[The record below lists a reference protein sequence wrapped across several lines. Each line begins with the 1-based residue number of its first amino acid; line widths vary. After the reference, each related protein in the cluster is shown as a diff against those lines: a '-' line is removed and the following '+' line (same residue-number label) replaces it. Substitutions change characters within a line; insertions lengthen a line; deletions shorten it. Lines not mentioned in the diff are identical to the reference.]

1 MRHSL
6 AYGISK
12 ASGGKSTYRSHLD
25 KFKSASE
32 EPWVILGQRPGV
44 QGEIARDV
52 HRTFASRD
60 LFRVKKGLGQRML
73 FNILAAL
80 AKHDSKVGYCQGMN
94 FVVGVMLCV
103 ALKLVYVKD
112 SKFELDLATVG
123 LSSEEQEDIENQ
135 VFWLM
140 IAFLNR
146 FDMRELWRP
155 GVPQL
160 KLRIYQFDRLISSKL
175 PKISQHFREIG
186 LAPDFFASQWFL
198 TLMSYN
204 IPMEELVRVWDV
216 LIFDGWK
223 TIFRVG
229 LHVLRSRE
237 SEILNMGLE
246 QLSNFFK
253 VGKLNEAGTSELFM
267 MLKEEHFIQSAF
279 TIKVSTQELS
289 DLEGSYISHIMS
301 QQLDQHNLAPSDD
314 TFVDHRIAAVFRDE
328 IDLLDCNAKH
338 DVAYLRNKI
347 EEADKM
353 HKIKDKEFK
362 ATAKRYMEIAM
373 SLDELKQSK
382 KSVSDQL
389 IKMTSY
395 AQGSDTAVFLDK
407 IEWLEHR
414 IRVVADQFRDAMWQT
429 SQAQLSMEEA
439 AERKVV
445 FSQQLHAVLD
455 NSEVFKTTRLKQLWS
470 QLQ

>member
-1 MRHSL
+1 
-6 AYGISK
+6 
-12 ASGGKSTYRSHLD
+12 
-25 KFKSASE
+25 
-32 EPWVILGQRPGV
+32 
-44 QGEIARDV
+44 
-52 HRTFASRD
+52 
-60 LFRVKKGLGQRML
+60 
-73 FNILAAL
+73 
-80 AKHDSKVGYCQGMN
+80 
-94 FVVGVMLCV
+94 
-103 ALKLVYVKD
+103 
-112 SKFELDLATVG
+112 
-123 LSSEEQEDIENQ
+123 
-135 VFWLM
+135 
-140 IAFLNR
+140 
-146 FDMRELWRP
+146 
-155 GVPQL
+155 
-160 KLRIYQFDRLISSKL
+160 
-175 PKISQHFREIG
+175 
-186 LAPDFFASQWFL
+186 
-198 TLMSYN
+198 
-204 IPMEELVRVWDV
+204 
-216 LIFDGWK
+216 
-223 TIFRVG
+223 
-229 LHVLRSRE
+229 
-237 SEILNMGLE
+237 MGLE

-253 VGKLNEAGTSELFM
+253 VGKVNEAGTSELFM

-289 DLEGSYISHIMS
+289 DLEGGYISHIMS